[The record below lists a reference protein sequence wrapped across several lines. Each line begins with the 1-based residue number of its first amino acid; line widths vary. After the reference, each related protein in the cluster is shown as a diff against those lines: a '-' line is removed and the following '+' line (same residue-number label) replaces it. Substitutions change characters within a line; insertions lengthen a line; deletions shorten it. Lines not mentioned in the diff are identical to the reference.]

1 MHKILQR
8 QELEYQIFVINQVG
22 NDPFNRA
29 KLLNVGFIEA
39 LKLYD
44 WDCFVF
50 HDVDLGKINSISGLT
65 SPRLN
70 PNLTPDATYQTFFSV
85 LENDKLLYR
94 CPELPRHMSVAVD
107 KFNYR
112 LPYFS
117 IFGGITS
124 LSTDHMVALNGYR

>member
-50 HDVDLGKINSISGLT
+50 HDVDLGKIDFKA
-65 SPRLN
+65 R
-70 PNLTPDATYQTFFSV
+70 V
-85 LENDKLLYR
+85 LDFKDLRILKIRIKSNIR
-94 CPELPRHMSVAVD
+94 V
-107 KFNYR
+107 
-112 LPYFS
+112 
-117 IFGGITS
+117 
-124 LSTDHMVALNGYR
+124 

>member
-50 HDVDLGKINSISGLT
+50 HDVDLGKINSSITSFHLTLISTKPEFDLK
-65 SPRLN
+65 
-70 PNLTPDATYQTFFSV
+70 LTP
-85 LENDKLLYR
+85 N
-94 CPELPRHMSVAVD
+94 
-107 KFNYR
+107 
-112 LPYFS
+112 
-117 IFGGITS
+117 
-124 LSTDHMVALNGYR
+124 

>member
-1 MHKILQR
+1 MPPNESLKYYDRNRDEHLRYFLEYMHKILQR

-50 HDVDLGKINSISGLT
+50 HDVDLGKIYLT
-65 SPRLN
+65 
-70 PNLTPDATYQTFFSV
+70 LT
-85 LENDKLLYR
+85 
-94 CPELPRHMSVAVD
+94 
-107 KFNYR
+107 
-112 LPYFS
+112 
-117 IFGGITS
+117 
-124 LSTDHMVALNGYR
+124 